1 MQAQHVPPF
10 AVVSHAS
17 RSFRRIREQC
27 ERLRLHRSRL
37 CARSVGHGLLLLLAV
52 AAGSVAAGCGGAAED
67 ESASRES
74 SAGLSDAAT
83 LAGDPAVP
91 IVLTD
96 VTAEAG
102 IRFIHNTGAFGDKYL
117 PETLGAGAIWLDAD
131 GDGRQDLLLINSTDW
146 PGRGAGTAP
155 ALYRN
160 EGGWSFTDVSR
171 GSGLDDPIYGIGGA
185 VADYDNDGHVDVYLT
200 ALGPNRLYS
209 GNGDGAF
216 ADVTAA
222 AGVGDPGFSTSALW
236 FDYDRDGHLDL
247 FVANYVE
254 WTAETDLFCTLDGET
269 KSYCTPESY
278 TGQSAT
284 LYRNRGDGTFEDVT
298 AAAGV
303 AAPSA
308 KALGVAMLDSD
319 ADGWM
324 DLFVANDTQPNQLF
338 RNRGDGTFE
347 DIAVTAAVA
356 FSETG
361 VARAGMGADAADY
374 DDSGLPDLVI
384 GNFSNEMMA
393 LYHNEGNGLFIDDAP
408 RSPLGRAT
416 LLTLTFGCFFFDADL
431 DGRLD
436 IFAANGHVADDVGRV
451 QSQVSHAQRP
461 QLFRNLGGGRFEE
474 VTGAGEGF
482 DAPLVGR
489 GAAYADADG
498 DGDLDV
504 VITAN
509 GGAPRLL
516 RNDTAAGNV
525 LRVRLVG
532 TAANRDGVGARIE
545 VTEDGRTR
553 WRRVRTGSS
562 YASQSELPVTL
573 GLGNATGVES
583 VRVIWPGGRVDET
596 GPLEA
601 NQRITIEEGAG
612 IVAATPIER

>member
-1 MQAQHVPPF
+1 MKRTIPLLPAPGV
-10 AVVSHAS
+10 A
-17 RSFRRIREQC
+17 
-27 ERLRLHRSRL
+27 
-37 CARSVGHGLLLLLAV
+37 LLLLV
-52 AAGSVAAGCGGAAED
+52 AAASCGGPADHGTADGVASPVAVRTETTAA
-67 ESASRES
+67 
-74 SAGLSDAAT
+74 
-83 LAGDPAVP
+83 DPAAP
-91 IVLTD
+91 IAFTD
-96 VTAEAG
+96 ITAAAG
-102 IRFIHNTGAFGDKYL
+102 IRFTHNTGAFGEKYL
-117 PETLGAGAIWLDAD
+117 PETLGAGAVWLDAN
-131 GDGRQDLLLINSTDW
+131 GDERQDLLLINSTDW
-146 PGRGAGTAP
+146 PGRGGGTSA

-160 EGGWSFTDVSR
+160 DGAGSFTDITR
-171 GSGLDDPIYGIGGA
+171 GSGLETPIYGIGGA
-185 VADYDNDGHVDVYLT
+185 AADYDNDGHADLYLT
-200 ALGPNRLYS
+200 ALGPNRLYR
-209 GNGDGAF
+209 GKGDGTF
-216 ADVTAA
+216 TDVTAA

-236 FDYDRDGHLDL
+236 LDYDRDGHLDL

-254 WTAETDLFCTLDGET
+254 WTTETDLFCTLDGET

-284 LYRNRGDGTFEDVT
+284 LYRNRGDGTFSDAT

-303 AAPSA
+303 GEPSA
-308 KALGVAMLDSD
+308 KALGVVMLDTD

-324 DLFVANDTQPNQLF
+324 DLFVANDTQPNQLY

-374 DDSGLPDLVI
+374 DDSGLPGLVI
-384 GNFSNEMMA
+384 GNFSNEMLA
-393 LYHNEGNGLFIDDAP
+393 LYHNEGNGLFIDEAP

-451 QSQVSHAQRP
+451 QTRVSHAQRP

-489 GAAYADADG
+489 GTAYADADG

-532 TAANRDGVGARIE
+532 TSANRDGVGARIE
-545 VTEDGRTR
+545 VTAGGRTP

-562 YASQSELPVTL
+562 YASQSELPVSF
-573 GLGNATGVES
+573 GLGSATQVEA
-583 VRVIWPGGRVDET
+583 VRVAWPGGRVDEL
-596 GPLEA
+596 GPVEA
-601 NQRITIEEGAG
+601 NRSITIEEGAG
-612 IVAATPIER
+612 IVEMSPIER

>member
-1 MQAQHVPPF
+1 M
-10 AVVSHAS
+10 SHDACRPRPDRPAS
-17 RSFRRIREQC
+17 RAPRRRPAEPGG
-27 ERLRLHRSRL
+27 RLP
-37 CARSVGHGLLLLLAV
+37 LLVLLAF
-52 AAGSVAAGCGGAAED
+52 AAGCGGAAED
-67 ESASRES
+67 ESRGPGRAP
-74 SAGLSDAAT
+74 DAAG
-83 LAGDPAVP
+83 APAAPAVP

-102 IRFIHNTGAFGDKYL
+102 IRFVHNTGAFGEKYL
-117 PETLGAGAIWLDAD
+117 PETLGAGALWLDAD
-131 GDGRQDLLLINSTDW
+131 GDGRQDLLLVNSTDW
-146 PGRGAGTAP
+146 PGRGAGTPP

-160 EGGWSFTDVSR
+160 DGGWSFTDVTA
-171 GSGLDDPIYGIGGA
+171 GSGLDAPIYGIGGA
-185 VADYDNDGHVDVYLT
+185 AADYDADGRVDVYLT
-200 ALGPNRLYS
+200 ALGPNRLYR
-209 GNGDGAF
+209 GRGDGTF
-216 ADVTAA
+216 TDVTDA

-254 WTAETDLFCTLDGET
+254 WSAETDLFCTLDGET

-278 TGQSAT
+278 PGQSAT
-284 LYRNRGDGTFEDVT
+284 LYRNRGDGTFEETT

-303 AAPSA
+303 RAPSA
-308 KALGVAMLDSD
+308 KALGVVMLDAD

-347 DIAVTAAVA
+347 DVAVTAAVA

-374 DDSGLPDLVI
+374 DDSGLPGLVI

-393 LYHNEGNGLFIDDAP
+393 LYHNEGNGLFIDEAP

-416 LLTLTFGCFFFDADL
+416 LLTLTFGCFFFDVDL

-436 IFAANGHVADDVGRV
+436 VFAANGHVADDVERLQSRV
-451 QSQVSHAQRP
+451 THAQRP

-474 VTGAGEGF
+474 VAGGGAGL
-482 DAPLVGR
+482 DTPLVGR

-504 VITAN
+504 VVTAN
-509 GGAPRLL
+509 GGPPRLL
-516 RNDTAAGNV
+516 RNDTAGGGV
-525 LRVRLVG
+525 LRVRLAG
-532 TAANRDGVGARIE
+532 ASANRGGVGARVE
-545 VTEDGRTR
+545 VTAGGVTR

-562 YASQSELPVTL
+562 YASQSELPVTV
-573 GLGNATGVES
+573 GLGGAARVDG
-583 VRVIWPGGRVDET
+583 VRVVWPGGAVDET
-596 GPLEA
+596 GPVEVD
-601 NQRITIEEGAG
+601 QRITIGEGAG
-612 IVAATPIER
+612 IVEASPIDR

>member
-1 MQAQHVPPF
+1 MDCARNCVRLPGQACKP
-10 AVVSHAS
+10 
-17 RSFRRIREQC
+17 
-27 ERLRLHRSRL
+27 LHRNRL
-37 CARSVGHGLLLLLAV
+37 YTRSVRYGLLFLLV
-52 AAGSVAAGCGGAAED
+52 VAAGCGGAVED
-67 ESASRES
+67 ESPGRVP
-74 SAGLSDAAT
+74 SAGTTDATGVAP
-83 LAGDPAVP
+83 APAVP
-91 IVLTD
+91 ITLTD

-102 IRFIHNTGAFGDKYL
+102 IRFTHNTGAFGEKYL
-117 PETLGAGAIWLDAD
+117 PETLGAGAIWLDANA
-131 GDGRQDLLLINSTDW
+131 DGRQDLLLVNSTDW
-146 PGRGAGTAP
+146 PGRGAGTPP
-155 ALYRN
+155 ALYGN
-160 EGGWSFTDVSR
+160 DGDWSFTDVTR
-171 GSGLDDPIYGIGGA
+171 GSGLDEPIYGIGGA
-185 VADYDNDGHVDVYLT
+185 AADYDNDGRVDLYLT
-200 ALGPNRLYS
+200 ALGPNRLYRGS
-209 GNGDGAF
+209 GDGTF
-216 ADVTAA
+216 TDVTAA

-254 WTAETDLFCTLDGET
+254 WTPETDLFCTLDGET

-298 AAAGV
+298 AAVGV

-308 KALGVAMLDSD
+308 KALGVVMLDSD

-374 DDSGLPDLVI
+374 DDSGLPGLVI
-384 GNFSNEMMA
+384 GNFSNEMLA
-393 LYHNEGNGLFIDDAP
+393 LYHNEGNGLFIDEAP

-416 LLTLTFGCFFFDADL
+416 LLTLTFGCFFFDVDL

-436 IFAANGHVADDVGRV
+436 ILAANGHVADDVGRV
-451 QSQVSHAQRP
+451 QTRVSHAQRP
-461 QLFRNLGGGRFEE
+461 QLFRNLGSGRFEE

-516 RNDTAAGNV
+516 RNDTAAGNA
-525 LRVRLVG
+525 LRVRLAG
-532 TAANRDGVGARIE
+532 TAANRDGIGSHVE
-545 VTEDGRTR
+545 VTAGGQTR
-553 WRRVRTGSS
+553 RRRVRTGSS
-562 YASQSELPVTL
+562 YASQSELPATF
-573 GLGNATGVES
+573 GLGDAAAVES

-601 NQRITIEEGAG
+601 NQRIVIEEGAG
-612 IVAATPIER
+612 IVEASPIER

>member
-1 MQAQHVPPF
+1 MH
-10 AVVSHAS
+10 
-17 RSFRRIREQC
+17 RN
-27 ERLRLHRSRL
+27 RLYP
-37 CARSVGHGLLLLLAV
+37 RSVRCGLLFLLAV
-52 AAGSVAAGCGGAAED
+52 AAGCGGPAGD
-67 ESASRES
+67 ESPGGTP
-74 SAGLSDAAT
+74 SAGTTNATGAA
-83 LAGDPAVP
+83 ADPAVP

-102 IRFIHNTGAFGDKYL
+102 IRFTHNTGAFGEKYL
-117 PETLGAGAIWLDAD
+117 PETLGAGAVWLDAN
-131 GDGRQDLLLINSTDW
+131 GDGRQDLLLVNSTDW
-146 PGRGAGTAP
+146 PGRGAGTPP

-160 EGGWSFTDVSR
+160 DDDWSFTDVTS

-185 VADYDNDGHVDVYLT
+185 AADYDNDGRVDLYLT
-200 ALGPNRLYS
+200 ALGPNRLYRGS
-209 GNGDGAF
+209 GDGTF
-216 ADVTAA
+216 TDVTAA
-222 AGVGDPGFSTSALW
+222 AGVGDPGFSTGALW

-254 WTAETDLFCTLDGET
+254 WTPETDLFCTLDGET

-298 AAAGV
+298 VAAGV

-308 KALGVAMLDSD
+308 KALGVVMLDSD

-374 DDSGLPDLVI
+374 DDSGLPGLVI

-416 LLTLTFGCFFFDADL
+416 LLTLTFGCFFFDVDL

-451 QSQVSHAQRP
+451 QTRVSHAQRP

-474 VTGAGEGF
+474 VAGAGGGLET
-482 DAPLVGR
+482 PLVGR
-489 GAAYADADG
+489 GTAYADADG
-498 DGDLDV
+498 DGDLDI

-525 LRVRLVG
+525 LRVQLAG
-532 TAANRDGVGARIE
+532 TTANRDGIGARVE
-545 VTEDGRTR
+545 VTADGRTR
-553 WRRVRTGSS
+553 WRQSRTGSS
-562 YASQSELPVTL
+562 YASQSELPLTF
-573 GLGNATGVES
+573 GLGGAAGVES

-601 NQRITIEEGAG
+601 NQRITIQEGAG
-612 IVAATPIER
+612 IVAATRIER

>member
-1 MQAQHVPPF
+1 M
-10 AVVSHAS
+10 S
-17 RSFRRIREQC
+17 RPAGI
-27 ERLRLHRSRL
+27 LNRSCTRG
-37 CARSVGHGLLLLLAV
+37 AGHGFLLLLAV
-52 AAGSVAAGCGGAAED
+52 AAGCGGTAGG
-67 ESASRES
+67 ESPGGAP
-74 SAGLSDAAT
+74 SAGTTAAT
-83 LAGDPAVP
+83 GAAADPAVP

-102 IRFIHNTGAFGDKYL
+102 IRFTHNTGAFGEKYL
-117 PETLGAGAIWLDAD
+117 PETLGAGALWLDAD
-131 GDGRQDLLLINSTDW
+131 GDGGQDLLLVNSTDW
-146 PGRGAGTAP
+146 PGRGDGTPP

-160 EGGWSFTDVSR
+160 DGNGSFSDVTQ
-171 GSGLDDPIYGIGGA
+171 GSGLHSPIYGIGGA
-185 VADYDNDGHVDVYLT
+185 AADFDNDGRVDLYLT
-200 ALGPNRLYS
+200 ALGPNRLYR
-209 GNGDGAF
+209 GNGDGTF
-216 ADVTAA
+216 VDVTAV

-254 WTAETDLFCTLDGET
+254 WTPETDLFCTLDGET

-278 TGQSAT
+278 SGQRAT

-308 KALGVAMLDSD
+308 KALGVVMLDTD

-324 DLFVANDTQPNQLF
+324 DLFVANDTQPNQLY

-374 DDSGLPDLVI
+374 DDSGLPGLVI
-384 GNFSNEMMA
+384 GNFSNEMLA
-393 LYHNEGNGLFIDDAP
+393 LYHNEGNGLFIDEAP

-451 QSQVSHAQRP
+451 QARVSHAQRP

-474 VTGAGEGF
+474 VTGGGAGLQ
-482 DAPLVGR
+482 APLVGR
-489 GAAYADADG
+489 GAAYADMDG

-504 VITAN
+504 AITAN

-516 RNDTAAGNV
+516 RNDTAAGSV

-532 TAANRDGVGARIE
+532 TATNRDGIGARVE
-545 VTEDGRTR
+545 VTAGGRTR

-562 YASQSELPVTL
+562 YASQSELPVTF
-573 GLGNATGVES
+573 GLGDGDGVES
-583 VRVIWPGGRVDET
+583 VRVIWPGGRVDEI
-596 GPLEA
+596 GPLEG
-601 NQRITIEEGAG
+601 NQRIAIEEGAG
-612 IVAATPIER
+612 IVEASPIER

>member
-1 MQAQHVPPF
+1 MTQAWLAP
-10 AVVSHAS
+10 HA
-17 RSFRRIREQC
+17 
-27 ERLRLHRSRL
+27 L
-37 CARSVGHGLLLLLAV
+37 VLLAAV
-52 AAGSVAAGCGGAAED
+52 AGCRAPAGEAVRDAEFAASEPV
-67 ESASRES
+67 SRT
-74 SAGLSDAAT
+74 AA
-83 LAGDPAVP
+83 AAPAAPV
-91 IVLTD
+91 VFTD
-96 VTAEAG
+96 VTADAG
-102 IRFIHNTGAFGDKYL
+102 IRFTHNTGAFGEKYL

-131 GDGRQDLLLINSTDW
+131 GDGRQDLLLVNSTDW
-146 PGRGAGTAP
+146 PGRGAGTPP

-160 EGGWSFTDVSR
+160 DGGGSFTDATR
-171 GSGLDDPIYGIGGA
+171 GSGLEMPVYGIGGA
-185 VADYDNDGHVDVYLT
+185 AADYDNDGHVDLYLT
-200 ALGPNRLYS
+200 ALGPNRLYR
-209 GNGDGAF
+209 GRGDGTF
-216 ADVTAA
+216 TDTTAA

-236 FDYDRDGHLDL
+236 FDYDRDGNLDL

-278 TGQSAT
+278 SGQSGT

-298 AAAGV
+298 AQAGV
-303 AAPSA
+303 GAPSA
-308 KALGVAMLDSD
+308 KALGVVMLDTD

-347 DIAVTAAVA
+347 DVAVTAAVA

-374 DDSGLPDLVI
+374 DDSGLPGLVI
-384 GNFSNEMMA
+384 GNFSNEMLA
-393 LYHNEGNGLFIDDAP
+393 LYHNEGNGLFIDEAP

-451 QSQVSHAQRP
+451 QSRVSHAQRP
-461 QLFRNLGGGRFEE
+461 QLFRNRGGGRFEE
-474 VTGAGEGF
+474 VTEAGGGLET
-482 DAPLVGR
+482 PLVGR

-516 RNDTAAGNV
+516 RNDTAGGGL

-532 TAANRDGVGARIE
+532 TTANRDGVGARVE
-545 VTEDGRTR
+545 VTAGGETR

-562 YASQSELPVTL
+562 YASQSELPVTF
-573 GLGNATGVES
+573 GMGGAPRVDA
-583 VRVIWPGGRVDET
+583 VRVVWPGGRVDEA

-601 NQRITIEEGAG
+601 NQRITIEEGVG
-612 IVAATPIER
+612 IVDTSPVGR

>member
-1 MQAQHVPPF
+1 MTRTLSPRP
-10 AVVSHAS
+10 VSRAA
-17 RSFRRIREQC
+17 F
-27 ERLRLHRSRL
+27 
-37 CARSVGHGLLLLLAV
+37 CAAAIVLA
-52 AAGSVAAGCGGAAED
+52 AAAGCGGPAGGESPGAASGPDTPRAET
-67 ESASRES
+67 AP
-74 SAGLSDAAT
+74 AA
-83 LAGDPAVP
+83 PAVP
-91 IVLTD
+91 IVFAD

-102 IRFIHNTGAFGDKYL
+102 IRFVHNTGAFGEKYL
-117 PETLGAGAIWLDAD
+117 PETLGAGAIWLDAN
-131 GDGRQDLLLINSTDW
+131 GDGRQDLLLVNSTDW
-146 PGRGAGTAP
+146 PGRGGGTPP

-160 EGGWSFTDVSR
+160 DGDWSFTDVT
-171 GSGLDDPIYGIGGA
+171 GESGLDTPIYGIGGA
-185 VADYDNDGHVDVYLT
+185 AADYDNDGHADLYLA
-200 ALGPNRLYS
+200 ALGPNRLYR
-209 GNGDGAF
+209 GRGDGTF
-216 ADVTAA
+216 ADVTGE

-236 FDYDRDGHLDL
+236 FDYDGDGHLDL

-278 TGQSAT
+278 PGQSAT

-303 AAPSA
+303 EAPSA
-308 KALGVAMLDSD
+308 KGLGVVMLDTD

-324 DLFVANDTQPNQLF
+324 DLFVANDTQPNQLY

-374 DDSGLPDLVI
+374 DDSGLPGLVI
-384 GNFSNEMMA
+384 GNFSNEMLA
-393 LYHNEGNGLFIDDAP
+393 LYHNEGNGLFIDEAP

-474 VTGAGEGF
+474 ASAVGGGLET
-482 DAPLVGR
+482 PLVGR

-516 RNDTAAGNV
+516 RNDTAAGGL

-532 TAANRDGVGARIE
+532 TATNRDGVGARVE
-545 VTEDGRTR
+545 ATAGGQTR

-562 YASQSELPVTL
+562 YASQSELPVTF
-573 GLGNATGVES
+573 GLGAARRVDA
-583 VRVIWPGGRVDET
+583 VRVVWPGGRVDEV
-596 GPLEA
+596 GPVEA
-601 NQRITIEEGAG
+601 NRLITIEEGAG
-612 IVAATPIER
+612 IVETSPIER

>member
-1 MQAQHVPPF
+1 MK
-10 AVVSHAS
+10 
-17 RSFRRIREQC
+17 
-27 ERLRLHRSRL
+27 
-37 CARSVGHGLLLLLAV
+37 HGILLPAPGVALLLLAAV
-52 AAGSVAAGCGGAAED
+52 GCGGPAED
-67 ESASRES
+67 GTADEASGPVAARTET
-74 SAGLSDAAT
+74 DAA
-83 LAGDPAVP
+83 DPAAP
-91 IVLTD
+91 IVFTD
-96 VTAEAG
+96 VTAAAG
-102 IRFIHNTGAFGDKYL
+102 IGFIHNTGAFGEKYL

-131 GDGRQDLLLINSTDW
+131 DDGDQDLLLINSTDW
-146 PGRGAGTAP
+146 PGRGEGTPP

-160 EGGWSFTDVSR
+160 DGAGSFTDVTR
-171 GSGLDDPIYGIGGA
+171 GSGLETPIYGIGGA
-185 VADYDNDGHVDVYLT
+185 AADYDNDGHVDLYLT
-200 ALGPNRLYS
+200 ALGPNRLY
-209 GNGDGAF
+209 GGRGDGTF

-298 AAAGV
+298 EAAGLGR
-303 AAPSA
+303 PSA
-308 KALGVAMLDSD
+308 KALGVAMLDTD

-361 VARAGMGADAADY
+361 VARAGMGVDAADY
-374 DDSGLPDLVI
+374 DDSGLPGLVI
-384 GNFSNEMMA
+384 GNFSNEMLA
-393 LYHNEGNGLFIDDAP
+393 LYHNEGNGLFIDEAP

-436 IFAANGHVADDVGRV
+436 ILAANGHVADDVGRV
-451 QSQVSHAQRP
+451 QTRVSHAQRP

-532 TAANRDGVGARIE
+532 TSANRDGIGARVE
-545 VTEDGRTR
+545 VTAGGATR

-562 YASQSELPVTL
+562 YASQSELPVTF
-573 GLGNATGVES
+573 GLGDATSVEA
-583 VRVIWPGGRVDET
+583 VRVIWPGGAIDET
-596 GPLEA
+596 GVVEV
-601 NQRITIEEGAG
+601 NQRITIEEGVG
-612 IVAATPIER
+612 IVEMSPVER

>member
-1 MQAQHVPPF
+1 MRGRLPHPSMPRRDAG
-10 AVVSHAS
+10 
-17 RSFRRIREQC
+17 FR
-27 ERLRLHRSRL
+27 
-37 CARSVGHGLLLLLAV
+37 HGLLPGAALVLLA
-52 AAGSVAAGCGGAAED
+52 AASGCGGPAAD
-67 ESASRES
+67 
-74 SAGLSDAAT
+74 DAA
-83 LAGDPAVP
+83 DPASGADASGAVTAAGGPAAP
-91 IVLTD
+91 IVFTD
-96 VTAEAG
+96 VTAAAG
-102 IRFIHNTGAFGDKYL
+102 IRFTHNTGAFGEKYL
-117 PETLGAGAIWLDAD
+117 PETLGAGAVWLDAD
-131 GDGRQDLLLINSTDW
+131 GDGRQDLLLVNSTDW
-146 PGRGAGTAP
+146 PGRGAGTPP

-160 EGGWSFTDVSR
+160 DGDGSFTDVTR
-171 GSGLDDPIYGIGGA
+171 GAGLGTPIYGIGGA
-185 VADYDNDGHVDVYLT
+185 AADYDNDGHADLYLT
-200 ALGPNRLYS
+200 ALGPNRLYKGS
-209 GNGDGAF
+209 GDGTF
-216 ADVTAA
+216 ADVTDA

-236 FDYDRDGHLDL
+236 FDYDRDGRLDL

-278 TGQSAT
+278 PGQSAT

-303 AAPSA
+303 GAPSA
-308 KALGVAMLDSD
+308 KALGVVMLDSD

-347 DIAVTAAVA
+347 DVAVPAAVA

-361 VARAGMGADAADY
+361 LARAGMGADAADY
-374 DDSGLPDLVI
+374 DDSGLPGLVI
-384 GNFSNEMMA
+384 GNFSNEMLA
-393 LYHNEGNGLFIDDAP
+393 LYHNEGNGLFIDEAP

-436 IFAANGHVADDVGRV
+436 IFAANGHVADDVGRL
-451 QSQVSHAQRP
+451 QSRVTHAQRP
-461 QLFRNLGGGRFEE
+461 QLFRNAGGGRFEE
-474 VTGAGEGF
+474 VTGAGGGLET
-482 DAPLVGR
+482 PLVGR
-489 GAAYADADG
+489 GAAYADFDG

-516 RNDTAAGNV
+516 RNDTAAGGL

-532 TAANRDGVGARIE
+532 TAANRDGVGARVE
-545 VTEDGRTR
+545 VTAGGRTR

-562 YASQSELPVTL
+562 YASQSELPVTV
-573 GLGNATGVES
+573 GLGGAPRVEA
-583 VRVIWPGGRVDET
+583 VRVIWPAGRVDEA

-601 NQRITIEEGAG
+601 GQRITIEEGAG
-612 IVAATPIER
+612 VVEAHPIGR

>member
-1 MQAQHVPPF
+1 MEASGPAAMIRTPPPLPVCR
-10 AVVSHAS
+10 AA
-17 RSFRRIREQC
+17 
-27 ERLRLHRSRL
+27 L
-37 CARSVGHGLLLLLAV
+37 GAV
-52 AAGSVAAGCGGAAED
+52 AIVLAAAAGCGGPAGEAFPDAVSGPDTPRAETV
-67 ESASRES
+67 A
-74 SAGLSDAAT
+74 DA
-83 LAGDPAVP
+83 PVVP

-96 VTAEAG
+96 VTADAG
-102 IRFIHNTGAFGDKYL
+102 IRFTHNTGAFGEKYL
-117 PETLGAGAIWLDAD
+117 PETLGAGAVWLDAD
-131 GDGRQDLLLINSTDW
+131 GDDRQDLLLVNSTAW
-146 PGRGAGTAP
+146 PGRGDGTPP

-160 EGGWSFTDVSR
+160 EGDWSFTDVTR

-185 VADYDNDGHVDVYLT
+185 AADYDNDGYVDLYLA
-200 ALGPNRLYS
+200 ALGPNRLYK
-209 GNGDGAF
+209 GGGDGTF
-216 ADVTAA
+216 ADVTGA

-308 KALGVAMLDSD
+308 KALGVVMFDSD

-356 FSETG
+356 FSESG

-374 DDSGLPDLVI
+374 DDSGLPGLVI
-384 GNFSNEMMA
+384 GNFSNEMLA

-416 LLTLTFGCFFFDADL
+416 LLTLTFGCFFFDVDL

-436 IFAANGHVADDVGRV
+436 ILAANGHVADDVGRV
-451 QSQVSHAQRP
+451 QTRVSHAQRP

-545 VTEDGRTR
+545 VTTGGGTR

-562 YASQSELPVTL
+562 YASQSELPVSF
-573 GLGNATGVES
+573 GLGAATQVEA
-583 VRVIWPGGRVDET
+583 VRVAWPGGRVDET

-612 IVAATPIER
+612 IVETTPIER

>member
-1 MQAQHVPPF
+1 MIRTLPPRP
-10 AVVSHAS
+10 V
-17 RSFRRIREQC
+17 FRAAFGAGAI
-27 ERLRLHRSRL
+27 
-37 CARSVGHGLLLLLAV
+37 VLA
-52 AAGSVAAGCGGAAED
+52 AAAGCGGPAGEESPDTASGPDTPRAETVAA
-67 ESASRES
+67 ARV
-74 SAGLSDAAT
+74 
-83 LAGDPAVP
+83 VP
-91 IVLTD
+91 IVFTD
-96 VTAEAG
+96 VTADAG
-102 IRFIHNTGAFGDKYL
+102 IRFTHNTGAFGEKYL
-117 PETLGAGAIWLDAD
+117 PETLGAGALWLDAD
-131 GDGRQDLLLINSTDW
+131 GDGRQDLLLVNSTDW
-146 PGRGAGTAP
+146 PGQGEGTPP

-160 EGGWSFTDVSR
+160 DGNWSFTDVTR
-171 GSGLDDPIYGIGGA
+171 GSGLDTPIYGIGGA
-185 VADYDNDGHVDVYLT
+185 AADYDNDGHADLYLA
-200 ALGPNRLYS
+200 ALGPNRLYR
-209 GNGDGAF
+209 GRGDGTF
-216 ADVTAA
+216 ADVTGE

-236 FDYDRDGHLDL
+236 FDYDGDGHLDL

-278 TGQSAT
+278 PGQSAT

-303 AAPSA
+303 EAPSA
-308 KALGVAMLDSD
+308 KGLGVVMLDSD

-374 DDSGLPDLVI
+374 ADSGLPGLVI
-384 GNFSNEMMA
+384 GNFSNEMLA
-393 LYHNEGNGLFIDDAP
+393 LYHNEGNGLFIDEAP

-474 VTGAGEGF
+474 ASAAGGGLET
-482 DAPLVGR
+482 PLVGR

-516 RNDTAAGNV
+516 RNDTAAGGS

-532 TAANRDGVGARIE
+532 TAANRDGIGARVE
-545 VTEDGRTR
+545 ATAGGPTR

-562 YASQSELPVTL
+562 YASQSELPVTF
-573 GLGNATGVES
+573 GLGAAPRVDA
-583 VRVIWPGGRVDET
+583 VRVVWPGGRVDEV
-596 GPLEA
+596 GPVEA
-601 NQRITIEEGAG
+601 NRRITIEEGAG
-612 IVAATPIER
+612 IVETSPIER